1 MSLLKRHQSPTSMN
15 SSILKLDES
24 LPSEFHNSPPSHPPR
39 QEKGTFYHSGISM
52 FCHSKM
58 DLAGCVVSFVCDGGK
73 VESFHP
79 YCDTGNLYFLYVGV
93 YVGRLLR

>member
-1 MSLLKRHQSPTSMN
+1 MKVCHLN
-15 SSILKLDES
+15 STTAPI
-24 LPSEFHNSPPSHPPR
+24 PPPR
-39 QEKGTFYHSGISM
+39 QEEGTFYHSGISM
-52 FCHSKM
+52 LCRSKM
-58 DLAGCVVSFVCDGGK
+58 DLAGYVVSFVCDGGK

>member
-1 MSLLKRHQSPTSMN
+1 
-15 SSILKLDES
+15 
-24 LPSEFHNSPPSHPPR
+24 
-39 QEKGTFYHSGISM
+39 
-52 FCHSKM
+52 M

-93 YVGRLLR
+93 DVGRLLR